1 MKSNVNFFT
10 LFSKPSYFDT
20 TTEKGPIF
28 TMKVT
33 FLGTGT
39 SQGVP
44 VIACNCEVCRSSDH
58 RDNRLRTS
66 TLIETADKT
75 IVVDSGPDFRYQL
88 LREKVKDLDAV
99 LFTHEHKDHIAG
111 LDDIRPFNYLLHKVI
126 DVYATERVQTALKRE
141 FYYIFAETKYHGLP
155 QINLHTVNNGED
167 FKIGETTIIPFEV
180 MHHLLPI
187 TGYRIGDFTYITD
200 AKTISEQ
207 SFKKIKGT
215 KVLVINALQKE
226 PHISHFTLNE
236 AIEFAQKVG
245 AEMTYLT
252 HISHNLGLHTEVER
266 DLPANIRLAYDGLSF
281 EC

>member
-1 MKSNVNFFT
+1 
-10 LFSKPSYFDT
+10 
-20 TTEKGPIF
+20 
-28 TMKVT
+28 MKVT

-44 VIACNCEVCRSSDH
+44 VIACNCEVCQSTDKRN
-58 RDNRLRTS
+58 NRLRTS
-66 TLIETADKT
+66 ILVELGDKT

-88 LREKVKDLDAV
+88 LRAKVKDLDAV

-167 FKIGETTIIPFEV
+167 FKIGEHTIIPFEV

-200 AKTISEQ
+200 AKTVSNA
-207 SFKKIKGT
+207 SFEKIKGT
-215 KVLVINALQKE
+215 KILVINALQKE
-226 PHISHFTLNE
+226 SHISHFTLNE
-236 AIEFAQKVG
+236 AIAFAERVG
-245 AEMTYLT
+245 AETTYLT
-252 HISHNLGLHTEVER
+252 HISHNLGLHEEVEKE
-266 DLPANIRLAYDGLSF
+266 LPANVRLAFDGLTL
-281 EC
+281 EL